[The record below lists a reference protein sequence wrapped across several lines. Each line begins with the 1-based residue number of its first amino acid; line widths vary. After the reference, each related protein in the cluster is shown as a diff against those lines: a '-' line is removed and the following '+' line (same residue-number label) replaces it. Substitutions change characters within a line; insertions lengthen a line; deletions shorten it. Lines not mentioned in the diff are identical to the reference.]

1 MSLTLN
7 GSSAL
12 QHFECGNMV
21 ELHNGILS
29 SGKFSLG
36 ANF

>member
-1 MSLTLN
+1 MSPALN

-21 ELHNGILS
+21 ELHNGILY

-36 ANF
+36 VNF